1 MLNWQ
6 DVGFS
11 LNTLILI
18 FIECIL
24 PPAHADTLEQ
34 YNLYQ
39 DRYIHCIHTYIPHI
53 YGHKQSL
60 SIYLGHTIKI
70 KKIVGPKS
78 LLDLYFMYSSGL
90 KNFQPQV
97 FPLSVSKPHLDK
109 ASLIRHVL
117 FVTVLVSKHP

>member
-70 KKIVGPKS
+70 KKIVGPKVGIIIGS
-78 LLDLYFMYSSGL
+78 LFH
-90 KNFQPQV
+90 V
-97 FPLSVSKPHLDK
+97 FKWTQKLPTTSISAISKQATL
-109 ASLIRHVL
+109 R
-117 FVTVLVSKHP
+117 